1 MLTERP
7 RYREHVRGLIPL
19 GVQDCIWN
27 SCYSSDGETRQE
39 LLQCEGPIEVEKT
52 GQIVQRIRGDE
63 QLMSGLRYWMSTMR
77 VALLIGNERLSFAK
91 RLRDIVARQ
100 VEGK

>member
-1 MLTERP
+1 M
-7 RYREHVRGLIPL
+7 RGT
-19 GVQDCIWN
+19 DR
-27 SCYSSDGETRQE
+27 GE
-39 LLQCEGPIEVEKT
+39 KS

>member
-1 MLTERP
+1 M
-7 RYREHVRGLIPL
+7 
-19 GVQDCIWN
+19 
-27 SCYSSDGETRQE
+27 
-39 LLQCEGPIEVEKT
+39 EKT

-63 QLMSGLRYWMSTMR
+63 QLMSELRYWMSTMR